1 MKSVIWL
8 SVIVNVLLTILKAV
22 GGWASSSPAL
32 ITDEGNSFSDLV
44 SDVATLG
51 VDARSQAQK

>member
-1 MKSVIWL
+1 MIWL

-32 ITDEGNSFSDLV
+32 ITDEGNSFSDLI